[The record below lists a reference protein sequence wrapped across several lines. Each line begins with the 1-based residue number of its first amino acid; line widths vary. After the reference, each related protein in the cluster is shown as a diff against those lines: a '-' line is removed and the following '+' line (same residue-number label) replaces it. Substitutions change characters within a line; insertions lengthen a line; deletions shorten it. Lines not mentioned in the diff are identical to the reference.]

1 MKTLI
6 PIACFLCFCP
16 FPLYGKIYINI
27 GAPQKL
33 QKSLIALA
41 PFALQGASS
50 PDDISLGRKMRDRFQ
65 KNLKISGYFN
75 ILSPKAFIEDPSQS
89 SSYPRP
95 QDPRGFIWKNWRL
108 AGADFLFFGSWSVSQ
123 EGQLQLNSSLH
134 NINLQKTA
142 LRKQYTGA
150 RAQYNKI
157 IDLLTNDIIKALT
170 GKKSIFE
177 TKILVVK
184 DSPKKQIKELFIMD
198 WDGRNQKQITRH
210 RSIVMSPVWS
220 NDGGRAAYSAF
231 VYNKKLKKKSMGLF
245 LYHFKTNK
253 IKLLFSR
260 ARGMLAGDFM
270 PNGKEILLSST
281 IGPGRMDISLLN
293 IKTSALSPLT
303 KGPRGAI
310 HVEPN
315 IQPKSRNIAFS
326 SDLTGGGRAMIW
338 TMSARG
344 SNQKRLTFAGKYNSQ
359 PVWMPDP
366 SQLIFAGLSRGKMDL
381 FKISAQGGGLKRLTG
396 LRKQNGS
403 RASCESPDLSPDGK
417 FIVFRSDVSGTWQ
430 IYIMNTDTLSVERIT
445 FDRRNYQSPKWSPWL

>member
-1 MKTLI
+1 MALT
-6 PIACFLCFCP
+6 P
-16 FPLYGKIYINI
+16 FTFK
-27 GAPQKL
+27 GAD
-33 QKSLIALA
+33 A
-41 PFALQGASS
+41 PN
-50 PDDISLGRKMRDRFQ
+50 DMSLGYKMQTRLQ

-75 ILSPKAFIEDPSQS
+75 ILSPKAFIENPSQS

-95 QDPRGFIWKNWRL
+95 QDPKGFLWKNWQL
-108 AGADFLFFGSWSVSQ
+108 AGADFLFFADWSVSL

-134 NINLQKTA
+134 NINLQKTV
-142 LRKQYTGA
+142 LRKQYTGTP
-150 RAQYNKI
+150 AQYHKI
-157 IDLLTNDIIKALT
+157 TDILTNDIIKALT
-170 GKKSIFE
+170 KKKSIFE
-177 TKILVVK
+177 TQILVVK
-184 DSPKKQIKELFIMD
+184 DSAQGNTKELFVMD

-260 ARGMLAGDFM
+260 ARAMLAGDFM

-281 IGPGRMDISLLN
+281 VGPGRMDLFRLN
-293 IKTSALSPLT
+293 IKNSALIPLT

-315 IQPKSRNIAFS
+315 IQEKSQKIAFS

-338 TMSARG
+338 TMDFRG
-344 SNQKRLTFAGKYNSQ
+344 SNKKRLTFAGKYNSQ
-359 PVWMPDP
+359 PVWLPNP
-366 SQLIFAGLSRGKMDL
+366 SQLVFAGLSQGRMDL
-381 FKISAQGGGLKRLTG
+381 FQISDQGRGLKRLTG
-396 LRKQNGS
+396 LKKRDGS
-403 RASCESPDLSPDGK
+403 RANCESPDISPDGK

-430 IYIMNTDTLSVERIT
+430 IYIMNTNTLSVERIT